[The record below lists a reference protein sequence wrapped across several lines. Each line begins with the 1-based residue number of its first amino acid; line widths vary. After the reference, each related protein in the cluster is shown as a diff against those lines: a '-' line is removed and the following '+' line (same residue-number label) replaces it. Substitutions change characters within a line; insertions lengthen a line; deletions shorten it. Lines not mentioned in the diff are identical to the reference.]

1 VAASQNRFL
10 ASLSPADAAILQ
22 PHLKPIDLRQSL
34 VLFEIG
40 SAINQVY
47 FPHNGVVS
55 LVVDLASGET
65 IESAM
70 IGRESVVGGSAGL
83 NGNVS
88 VCKAIV
94 QVAGT
99 GSVMAAEH
107 LRALA
112 DSSAD
117 CRASLFRHEQM
128 ILVQAQQSAACNA
141 THTVEAR
148 LSRWLLRCRDLHE
161 SDELLLTQEF
171 VADMLGVRRTSVSVV
186 ANTLQQAGFIR
197 YRRGHIRILNVEG
210 LRETACE
217 CYETVK
223 VQASRLLNRP
233 ET

>member
-1 VAASQNRFL
+1 MAASQNRFL
-10 ASLSPADAAILQ
+10 ASLSPADAAVLQ
-22 PHLKPIDLRQSL
+22 PHLKPTELRQGV
-34 VLFEIG
+34 VLFDVG
-40 SAINQVY
+40 SPINQVY
-47 FPHNGVVS
+47 FPYNGVVS

-70 IGRESVVGGSAGL
+70 VGRGSVVGGSAGL
-83 NGNVS
+83 NGNLS

-94 QVAGT
+94 QIAGS
-99 GSVMAAEH
+99 GLVMAAEH
-107 LRALA
+107 LRVLA
-112 DSSAD
+112 ESSAA

-148 LSRWLLRCRDLHE
+148 LARWLLRCRDLHE

-171 VADMLGVRRTSVSVV
+171 VAEMLGVRRTSVSVV

-210 LRETACE
+210 LHETACE
-217 CYETVK
+217 CYESVK
-223 VQASRLLNRP
+223 AQANRLLS
-233 ET
+233 ESDT